1 MLPSKEAVKLRG
13 GRGAWSHRNRSGR
26 RDWRVLT
33 SHPTEGASVLAVTK
47 TPALSL
53 LASTGSCP
61 SKELVRVKSAEEVLW
76 EELVAMSKNP
86 SSQRAWGQSRGVCSP
101 PALRALPVFLPLREL
116 DQELRPSA
124 PERSD

>member
-1 MLPSKEAVKLRG
+1 M
-13 GRGAWSHRNRSGR
+13 
-26 RDWRVLT
+26 
-33 SHPTEGASVLAVTK
+33 LAVTE

-53 LASTGSCP
+53 LASIGSCP

-76 EELVAMSKNP
+76 DELVAMSKNP
-86 SSQRAWGQSRGVCSP
+86 SSRRAWDQSRGVCSP
-101 PALRALPVFLPLREL
+101 PALRAFPVFRPLREL